1 MSDVKY
7 DSVFVGYA
15 EEPRYFEENLSSWS
29 VRIKDTELKEMID
42 KYATRRNDAGEG
54 GNVYFK
60 LFMSKSGKACC
71 SVFDPNSEAAKER
84 RAAKQAAS
92 EAAEAVASDLP
103 F

>member
-7 DSVFVGYA
+7 DSVLVGYA